1 MLRLPI
7 EKKDKALSML
17 QKMLDRKKATVREL
31 QELYG
36 YLNFLS
42 KAIFPGRPFI
52 RRMYA
57 KCSQIMKLPSKN
69 CHKTEQE
76 RELNMHEFK
85 LKPHHHVRLDQEF
98 KVDCK
103 VWVQFLSDNEL
114 STVVNRPMI
123 DVLSPEITSEE
134 ICFYSDA
141 STSKFLRYGCI
152 FNTKWIRGDWEKH
165 FIETEKPSI
174 EYLGL
179 FALCAGIFT
188 WQHLLANT
196 RIIIFC
202 NNTAVCGMVNSLTSS

>member
-7 EKKDKALSML
+7 EKKDKALSIL

-31 QELYG
+31 QELCG

-57 KCSQIMKLPSKN
+57 KYSQIMKLPSKN

-76 RELNMHEFK
+76 RELDTHEFK
-85 LKPHHHVRLDQEF
+85 LKPHRHVRLDQVF
-98 KVDCK
+98 KADCK
-103 VWVQFLSDNEL
+103 VWIQFLLDNEL

-123 DVLSPEITSEE
+123 DVLSPEVTSEE
-134 ICFYSDA
+134 ICFYSDVSA
-141 STSKFLRYGCI
+141 SKFLEYSCI

-165 FIETEKPSI
+165 FTETEKSKYRI
-174 EYLGL
+174 LRT
-179 FALCAGIFT
+179 LCFMHMNL
-188 WQHLLANT
+188 HLAT
-196 RIIIFC
+196 P
-202 NNTAVCGMVNSLTSS
+202 VG